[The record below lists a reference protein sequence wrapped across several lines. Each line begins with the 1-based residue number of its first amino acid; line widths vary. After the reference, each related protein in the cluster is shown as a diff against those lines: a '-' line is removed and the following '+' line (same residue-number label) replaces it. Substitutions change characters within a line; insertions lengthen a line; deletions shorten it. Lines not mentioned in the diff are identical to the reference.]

1 MEIYRQ
7 VKYFS
12 ILEKNDFF
20 HLIYTYT
27 RKINGIKLKVI
38 KYTYKFRIEP
48 TKEQSILL
56 AKHFGSVRW
65 TYNYFLNQRKEEYLN
80 NKASLTYNK
89 QSGYLTQLKKN
100 NDKQWLKEINAQT
113 LQFSLKCLETAYA
126 GFFAGRAKFPKFKSR
141 KSKNSFTVPQ
151 NVRYDGTKLIIPKFI
166 EGIKMIMERKIKG
179 TIKRANISKTPTGKY
194 FVSILTEQEY
204 IPVSK
209 TGLSVGID
217 LGIKDFLVLSNGTK
231 IKNHRF
237 LRHYQHQL
245 KLNQQYLS
253 RKTNQSNRYE
263 QQRIKVA
270 RIYEK
275 ITNSRQDLIQKTT
288 TNLIKNFDIIYLE
301 DLNIKGMSHRC
312 KPKQNE
318 NGKYLPNG
326 QSAKSGLNKS
336 ILDVAWGT
344 FIDVLEYKAGWND
357 KQVIH
362 IDRFFPSSKTC
373 SKCGWIN
380 NGLTLKDRTWICP
393 KCGEK
398 HDRDFNAATNILNEG
413 YRKNI
418 SVGTTDYERGAK
430 IRPKKLGTSNETLK
444 EKESIS

>member
-1 MEIYRQ
+1 M
-7 VKYFS
+7 
-12 ILEKNDFF
+12 
-20 HLIYTYT
+20 
-27 RKINGIKLKVI
+27 KII
-38 KYTYKFRIEP
+38 KYTYKFRLEP
-48 TKEQSILL
+48 TQEQKTLL
-56 AKHFGSVRW
+56 NKHFGSVRW

-80 NKASLTYNK
+80 NKKSLNYYDQAK
-89 QSGYLTQLKKN
+89 ELTQIKKQE
-100 NDKQWLKEINAQT
+100 DKKWLKEINSQT
-113 LQFSLKCLETAYA
+113 LQYSLNCLDIAYQ
-126 GFFAGRAKFPKFKSR
+126 GFFNKRTQFPKFKSR
-141 KSKNSFTVPQ
+141 KSKNSFTIPQ
-151 NVRYDGTKLIIPKFI
+151 NVRYDDNKLIVPFFL
-166 EGIKMIMERKIKG
+166 EGIEMIMERKIKG

-204 IPVSK
+204 TPVSK

-217 LGIKDFLVLSNGTK
+217 LGLKDFLVLSNGTK

-237 LRHYQHQL
+237 LKHHQHQL
-245 KLNQQYLS
+245 KLNQQSLS
-253 RKTNQSNRYE
+253 RKTEQSNRYE
-263 QQRIKVA
+263 KQRIKVA

-312 KPKQNE
+312 KAKQDE
-318 NGKYLPNG
+318 NGKYIPNG

-336 ILDVAWGT
+336 ILDASWGT
-344 FIDVLEYKAGWND
+344 FIDVLEYKALWND

-380 NGLTLKDRTWICP
+380 NSLTLKDRTWICP

-398 HDRDFNAATNILNEG
+398 HDRDFNAAINILSEG

-444 EKESIS
+444 EKEHYVPETTTSSV

>member
-1 MEIYRQ
+1 M
-7 VKYFS
+7 
-12 ILEKNDFF
+12 
-20 HLIYTYT
+20 
-27 RKINGIKLKVI
+27 KII
-38 KYTYKFRIEP
+38 KYTYKFRLEP
-48 TKEQSILL
+48 TDEQKTLL
-56 AKHFGSVRW
+56 NKHFGSVRW
-65 TYNYFLNQRKEEYLN
+65 TYNYFLNQRKTEYLN
-80 NKASLTYNK
+80 NKKSLNYYDQAK
-89 QSGYLTQLKKN
+89 ELTQIKKQE
-100 NDKQWLKEINAQT
+100 DKKWLKEINSQT
-113 LQFSLKCLETAYA
+113 LQYSLNCLDIAYQ
-126 GFFAGRAKFPKFKSR
+126 GFFNKRTQFPKFKSR
-141 KSKNSFTVPQ
+141 KSKNSFTIPQ
-151 NVRYDGTKLIIPKFI
+151 NVRYDDNKLIVPFFL
-166 EGIKMIMERKIKG
+166 EGIEMIMERKIKG

-194 FVSILTEQEY
+194 FVSILTEMEY
-204 IPVSK
+204 TPVSK

-217 LGIKDFLVLSNGTK
+217 LGLKDFLVLSNGTK
-231 IKNHRF
+231 IKNHGF

-245 KLNQQYLS
+245 KLNQQSLS
-253 RKTNQSNRYE
+253 RKTIKSTRYE

-312 KPKQNE
+312 KAKQDE

-336 ILDVAWGT
+336 ILDASWGT
-344 FIDVLEYKAGWND
+344 FIDILEYKASWND
-357 KQVIH
+357 KQIIH

-373 SKCGWIN
+373 NKCGWIN

-398 HDRDFNAATNILNEG
+398 HDRDFNAAINILNEG
-413 YRKNI
+413 YRINI

-430 IRPKKLGTSNETLK
+430 IRPTSVGASNETLK
-444 EKESIS
+444 EKEYYVPETTTS